1 MAASRPKG
9 LAMRDVGPGIVITK
23 VRLTRPDGFMRMG
36 MSRRTIRKNKACAE
50 VSWRDSAGHQS
61 CPAKVSRPAG
71 IDVDVSG
78 GNEWCEAS
86 RIADGQP
93 QRK

>member
-1 MAASRPKG
+1 MEELKR
-9 LAMRDVGPGIVITK
+9 RNK
-23 VRLTRPDGFMRMG
+23 V
-36 MSRRTIRKNKACAE
+36 CAK

-86 RIADGQP
+86 QLNEYLAKYPLPSPRIVH
-93 QRK
+93 KFY